1 MKSVSKII
9 LTVIEIGLI
18 VAAAIGFFAYSQS
31 SMQPVTV
38 YEFSRN
44 MKTNTILTENDV
56 VAKKVPSKGVS
67 SNQVTKKEDVIGFAL
82 TTNVYQGEFV
92 VKDHLV
98 ESENID
104 IFESMDLSNYR
115 KFSISADYL
124 LDSPNGI
131 VRGDKVDLLYVGN
144 FEVDSDKA
152 QYMTDVDHVLTDEF
166 TYSTTFK
173 QGVLVYDVL
182 DADGNRYSGNK
193 PETTQV
199 ENVDQNSEE
208 QAQAEEVA
216 KAATIVL
223 ALTPEQYEEL
233 AVRLETGQVKIL
245 SRFEGSEDI
254 VSKGYVYGDSYP
266 VKQGEG
272 IIEFE

>member
-9 LTVIEIGLI
+9 LTIIEIGLI
-18 VAAAIGFFAYSQS
+18 VAAAIGFFAYSQRN
-31 SMQPVTV
+31 MQPVTV

-44 MKTNTILTENDV
+44 MKTNTILTENDI

-67 SNQVTKKEDVIGFAL
+67 SNQITKKENAIGFAL
-82 TTNVYQGEFV
+82 TTNVYQGEFI

-124 LDSPNGI
+124 LDSPNNI
-131 VRGDKVDLLYVGN
+131 VRGDKVDLLYVGS
-144 FEVDSDKA
+144 FGVDAEKI
-152 QYMTDVDHVLTDEF
+152 QYMTDVDHALTNEF

-182 DADGNRYSGNK
+182 DADGNRYSGNRTD
-193 PETTQV
+193 TTEV
-199 ENVDQNSEE
+199 ANVSSNSEE
-208 QAQAEEVA
+208 EAEAEEVA

-223 ALTPEQYEEL
+223 ALTPDQYEEL
-233 AVRLETGQVKIL
+233 AVRLETGSVMML
-245 SRFEGSEDI
+245 SRFDSSEDI
-254 VSKGYVYGDSYP
+254 VSKGYIYGDSYP
-266 VKQGEG
+266 IKQGEG